1 MRTPCLQGVFFNKFD
16 IVVIHT
22 LNMLNLTN
30 LQGQPSLGTSD
41 AGRRLVAFLFLAVFA
56 CCCAAQNANPKQPSF
71 PIYEFQVKGNSVL
84 TQLAIEKVVSPFT
97 GEKKTIEDVEAAR
110 VALEKTYHD
119 AGFMSVLVTIPEQNV
134 DTAVVELQVVEA
146 NVDRLII
153 KGAEYTAP
161 SVIRSR
167 LTELTGDKPP
177 NFNTMQE
184 QLASLNRGN
193 DMKVTPIL
201 KQGRVPGT
209 IDVQLDVEDQS
220 SFHGNLEANNKHAA
234 NTTASRV
241 SAGMRYDNL
250 FQMGHSIG
258 LTFQT
263 APERTDDLMVWVTNY
278 SMPLNTWGAN
288 LSFYMV
294 NSKSKMLSGDLLT
307 DGQTLGLKV
316 SRGLTGLDTYS
327 HNMSV
332 GLDYKSQRAFIASK
346 DLGPPQYVPL
356 VINYGATLLGTGR
369 TTGLD
374 LTLTNGLRGMFTNAE
389 VNFNEKGRGASANFT
404 TLKTGLLHTETMKSW
419 TLVAKLNGMLSSG
432 ILLSPEQMS
441 LGGADTVRGYYEG
454 ERTGDRGYQ
463 AGLELQTPA
472 YKWGSGL
479 REWNIRGLGFLE
491 GGWLY
496 SLARPATTSSAA
508 AEAFSHQLGS
518 VGGGLRVQAPQ
529 GFVIDAD
536 IARTLTQG
544 DVTPSGDIRL
554 SFRVFW
560 SY

>member
-1 MRTPCLQGVFFNKFD
+1 L
-16 IVVIHT
+16 
-22 LNMLNLTN
+22 
-30 LQGQPSLGTSD
+30 SLEICV
-41 AGRRLVAFLFLAVFA
+41 AGRRLLAFLFLAAVA
-56 CCCAAQNANPKQPSF
+56 CVCVAQSANPQQPSF

-84 TQLAIEKVVSPFT
+84 TQLAIEKVVLPFT
-97 GEKKTIEDVEAAR
+97 GEKKTIDDVEAAR
-110 VALEKTYHD
+110 LALEKTYHD

-134 DTAVVELQVVEA
+134 DTAMVELQVVEA

-193 DMKVTPIL
+193 DLKVTPIL

-209 IDVQLDVEDQS
+209 IDVQLDVDDQS
-220 SFHGNLEANNKHAA
+220 SFHGNVEANNKHAA

-241 SAGMRYDNL
+241 SAGIRYDNL

-288 LSFYMV
+288 LSLYMV
-294 NSKSKMLSGDLLT
+294 NSKSKMLAGDLLS
-307 DGQTLGLKV
+307 DGQTLGLRV
-316 SRGLTGLDTYS
+316 SKGLTGLDSYS
-327 HNMSV
+327 HNLSA
-332 GLDYKSQRAFIASK
+332 GLDYKNQRAFIASK
-346 DLGPPQYVPL
+346 NLGPPQYVPL
-356 VINYGATLLGTGR
+356 VVNYGATLLGTGR

-374 LTLTNGLRGMFTNAE
+374 LTLTNGLRGMFTNVE
-389 VNFNEKGRGASANFT
+389 LNFNERGRGASANFT
-404 TLKTGLLHTETMKSW
+404 TLKTGLLHTETLKSW

-463 AGLELQTPA
+463 AGVELQAPSL
-472 YKWGSGL
+472 KLGSGL
-479 REWNIRGLGFLE
+479 REWNIRGLGFVE

-496 SLARPATTSSAA
+496 TSSRPATTSSAA
-508 AEAFSHQLGS
+508 ADAFSHRLAS
-518 VGGGLRVQAPQ
+518 VGLGLRVQAPQ

-536 IARTLTQG
+536 IARTLVKG
-544 DVTPSGDIRL
+544 DVTPSGQSSL
-554 SFRVFW
+554 SFRVLW